1 LRSVSKTSELG
12 ECIVLSDLK
21 RDEND
26 DKAVL
31 AVVAPHQFL
40 PPRNGGHWGAYD
52 FCEYSGRLISLSCI
66 CLRENE
72 ALEHLS
78 FQLINVL
85 PSGWRKYLDP
95 TLIIKFNRFFRE
107 KSLRACVVI
116 QPYQTPLV
124 YVASRMARIR
134 FVVYAHNL
142 EYARF
147 RSLGKP
153 WWRLIRMLEKKCFK
167 WADLVLFVSKSE
179 MHQAIVEFGLKHRK
193 CLYLPPVI
201 GDSRPPAVSEKNGIF
216 TIIFFA
222 DFSYEPNQSALL
234 NLVQDIDP
242 LLAALTT
249 FTYRIEIYGRNL
261 STEIREQ
268 VLKPISHIEY
278 LGFVDDIDA
287 RIRKADVLVNPVV
300 KGGGVQ
306 IKILKA
312 LAAGTTV
319 VASESGCTGIS
330 MSVCAGKL
338 HKIDDGDWPSYVD
351 AIKEIYR
358 SKNMAKT
365 TPKEFYDHY
374 FWRNNM
380 PQVLERILGGTQ
392 DDTYG

>member
-1 LRSVSKTSELG
+1 MW
-12 ECIVLSDLK
+12 SDLK
-21 RDEND
+21 RHENE

-52 FCEYSGRLISLSCI
+52 FCEYSGRLVSLSCI
-66 CLRENE
+66 CLRKNK

-85 PSGWRKYLDP
+85 PSGLRKYLDP
-95 TLIIKFNRFFRE
+95 TLIVKFYRFFRE
-107 KSLRACVVI
+107 NKSRACVVI

-134 FVVYAHNL
+134 LVVYAHNL

-147 RSLGKP
+147 HSLGKP
-153 WWRLIRMLEKKCFK
+153 WWRLIRVLEKRCFR
-167 WADLVLFVSKSE
+167 WADLVLFVSKRE
-179 MHQAIVEFGLKHRK
+179 MHQAIVEFGLEQGK

-201 GDSRPPAVSEKNGIF
+201 GDSKPPAVSEKNSIF

-222 DFSYEPNQSALL
+222 DFSYEPNRSALL

-242 LLAALTT
+242 LLAASST
-249 FTYRIEIYGRNL
+249 FAYRIEICGRGL
-261 STEIREQ
+261 SMEIREQ
-268 VLKPISHIEY
+268 VLQPISHIEY

-287 RIRKADVLVNPVV
+287 RIRRADVLVNPVA

-330 MSVCAGKL
+330 MSVCAEKL
-338 HKIDDGDWPSYVD
+338 HKIEDGDWPSYVD
-351 AIKEIYR
+351 VITKIYR
-358 SKNMAKT
+358 SKNTVRT
-365 TPKEFYDHY
+365 TPKKFYDHY
-374 FWRNNM
+374 FWRNNI
-380 PQVLERILGGTQ
+380 PHVLDRILGGIQ
-392 DDTYG
+392 DDIYG

>member
-1 LRSVSKTSELG
+1 
-12 ECIVLSDLK
+12 
-21 RDEND
+21 
-26 DKAVL
+26 
-31 AVVAPHQFL
+31 
-40 PPRNGGHWGAYD
+40 
-52 FCEYSGRLISLSCI
+52 
-66 CLRENE
+66 
-72 ALEHLS
+72 
-78 FQLINVL
+78 
-85 PSGWRKYLDP
+85 
-95 TLIIKFNRFFRE
+95 
-107 KSLRACVVI
+107 
-116 QPYQTPLV
+116 
-124 YVASRMARIR
+124 
-134 FVVYAHNL
+134 
-142 EYARF
+142 
-147 RSLGKP
+147 
-153 WWRLIRMLEKKCFK
+153 
-167 WADLVLFVSKSE
+167 
-179 MHQAIVEFGLKHRK
+179 MHQAIIELGLEQGK

-201 GDSRPPAVSEKNGIF
+201 GDSKPPAVSEKNSIF

-222 DFSYEPNQSALL
+222 DFSYEPNRSALL

-242 LLAALTT
+242 LLAASST
-249 FTYRIEIYGRNL
+249 FTYRIEVCGRGL
-261 STEIREQ
+261 SMEIREQ
-268 VLKPISHIEY
+268 VLQPISHIEY

-330 MSVCAGKL
+330 MSVCAEKL